1 MLENFIYSKTR
12 ALFEAQLNAG
22 NVLDEAIVFIED
34 TKEIWN
40 HGTYFDCS
48 TVDISNLATKAE
60 IPTQT
65 TVSGWGFTKNAGTIT
80 GVKMNGSSKGTSGVV
95 DLGTV
100 ITSHQDISGKLDA
113 STAAST
119 YLSKTDASNT
129 YLGKTA
135 KAASASTADKATQD
149 GSGNNIVNTYATKT
163 ALNGKQNAGLKFTN
177 ITASNWV
184 TDSTY
189 SDYGYRCDMT
199 CTGVTANDY
208 AEVVFD
214 VAEATSGI
222 YAPVCETKTNIV
234 SIWASETTSITV
246 PSIIITR

>member
-48 TVDISNLATKAE
+48 TVDISNLATKSE
-60 IPTQT
+60 IPTST
-65 TVSGWGFTKNAGTIT
+65 TVAGWGYTKNTGTIT
-80 GVKMNGSSKGTSGVV
+80 GIRMNGSSKGTSGEV

-100 ITSHQDISGKLDA
+100 ITSHQDISGKLD
-113 STAAST
+113 SSVAAST
-119 YLSKTDASNT
+119 YLTKTDASNT

-135 KAASASTADKATQD
+135 NAASATKAIQD

-163 ALNGKQNAGLKFTN
+163 ALNAKQNAGLKFEN
-177 ITASNWV
+177 VVASTWV
-184 TDSTY
+184 ADATY
-189 SDYGYRCDMT
+189 PDYGYRCDMA
-199 CTGVTANDY
+199 CSGVLATDY

-214 VAEATSGI
+214 VAEATSGV
-222 YAPVCETKTNIV
+222 YAPVCETKANVV
-234 SIWASETTSITV
+234 SIWGSETTAITV
-246 PSIIITR
+246 PTIIITR